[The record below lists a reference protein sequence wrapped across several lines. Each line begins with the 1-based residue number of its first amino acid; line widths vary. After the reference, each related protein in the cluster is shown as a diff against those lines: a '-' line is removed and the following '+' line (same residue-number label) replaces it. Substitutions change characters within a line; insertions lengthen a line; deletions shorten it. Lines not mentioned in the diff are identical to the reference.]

1 MEGAEGEVGG
11 RQGWWV
17 RWRRRKAG
25 PKKPRK
31 FGWILGVLVSGVH
44 VCVHV
49 MCACVCVCVCTYVCV
64 HVMCVCVCACVHVH
78 VCVAWA
84 TCESMHAP

>member
-11 RQGWWV
+11 RQGWWA

-31 FGWILGVLVSGVH
+31 FGWIIGVLVSGVH
-44 VCVHV
+44 VCMCICVMCARACV
-49 MCACVCVCVCTYVCV
+49 CTYVRMCACVCVARVTWKVCMNHDVIRDV
-64 HVMCVCVCACVHVH
+64 VQ
-78 VCVAWA
+78 
-84 TCESMHAP
+84 